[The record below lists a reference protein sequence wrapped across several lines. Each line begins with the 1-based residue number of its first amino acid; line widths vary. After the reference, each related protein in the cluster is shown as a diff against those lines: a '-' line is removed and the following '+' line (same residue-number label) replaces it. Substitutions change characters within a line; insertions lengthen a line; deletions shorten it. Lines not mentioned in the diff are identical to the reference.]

1 MGVGGIGVDGEFGD
15 FGFDFGNGFG
25 GEFGAEGHLRGLFAG
40 HVGDDEVARGAV
52 FTAFLERFDGV
63 ETESALGLGAR
74 MAGTAVLGEQGE
86 EFAIGGGEKAGAQD
100 EAETHG
106 GIVSKFDRL

>member
-1 MGVGGIGVDGEFGD
+1 MGVGGVRVDGEFGD
-15 FGFDFGNGFG
+15 FGFDFGDSFG

-40 HVGDDEVARGAV
+40 HMGDDEVARGAV
-52 FTAFLERFDGV
+52 FTAFLERLEGV
-63 ETESALGLGAR
+63 ETEAALRLGAR
-74 MAGTAVLGEQGE
+74 VAGAAVLGEQGE
-86 EFAIGGGEKAGAQD
+86 EFAIGGGEEAGAQD